1 MSRCGPLWRRPSV
14 KAIQQRDIGM
24 IHHGVLTATP
34 DREKLSTKKNFF
46 WLIGNCHRVLTETR
60 AFDV

>member
-34 DREKLSTKKNFF
+34 DREKLSTKKNFLDNWELPPSAYRNESF
-46 WLIGNCHRVLTETR
+46 
-60 AFDV
+60 

>member
-24 IHHGVLTATP
+24 LHPDLVTATP
-34 DREKLSTKKNFF
+34 DKQKLSTKNEFWNF
-46 WLIGNCHRVLTETR
+46 LETSH
-60 AFDV
+60 

>member
-24 IHHGVLTATP
+24 IHHGVLTASP
-34 DREKLSTKKNFF
+34 DREKLSTKKNFLDNWEPPPIAYRNESF
-46 WLIGNCHRVLTETR
+46 
-60 AFDV
+60 